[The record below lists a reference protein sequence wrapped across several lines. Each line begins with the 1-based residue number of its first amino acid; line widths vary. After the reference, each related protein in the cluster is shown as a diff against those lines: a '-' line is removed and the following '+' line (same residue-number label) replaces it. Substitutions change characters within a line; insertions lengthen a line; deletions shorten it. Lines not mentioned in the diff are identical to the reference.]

1 MAFTASTPELVFLG
15 PGKVMAIGTYANTAG
30 STGGSISTGLG
41 VVNGVIL
48 TPKGAAVTSAH
59 TYNVTLP
66 LTDISP
72 VVIVTG
78 ADESGTYLIYG
89 VL

>member
-1 MAFTASTPELVFLG
+1 MAFTATTPTIIPLG
-15 PGKVMAIGTYANTAG
+15 PGSVLAVGTYANTAG
-30 STGGSISTGLG
+30 STGGSIVTGLG

-48 TPKGAAVTSAH
+48 TPKGAAVVSAH

-66 LTDISP
+66 LTGISS

-78 ADESGTYLIYG
+78 ADESGTYMIYG
-89 VL
+89 TF